1 MALYGY
7 KISNFT
13 KAKKYAE
20 IEALLDKKLKGF
32 EKQSY
37 EFEKD
42 GSVRQDYVR
51 KNEDGTETT
60 VTLAKNIT
68 ESSIVVFSDIPL
80 KFLRNGGWCL
90 LTADILPTLI
100 FTALYWFGMNYI
112 VRLIVWAPTVQYIIS
127 FLLIASVIMLGVNLI
142 AAKLLMRRR
151 SLARTLWIETA
162 GIFSLPI
169 FFWILFNVF
178 AHVSLMHMLEM
189 LLYSPLPVIIISG
202 ALTFLILKLT
212 GRK

>member
-42 GSVRQDYVR
+42 GSVCQDYVR

-90 LTADILPTLI
+90 LTADILPMLI

-112 VRLIVWAPTVQYIIS
+112 VQLIAWAPTEQYIS
-127 FLLIASVIMLGVNLI
+127 FLLIAAVIMLGVDLI

-169 FFWILFNVF
+169 FFWILFTGF
-178 AHVSLMHMLEM
+178 AHVSLMQMLKM

>member
-42 GSVRQDYVR
+42 GSVCQDYVR

-90 LTADILPTLI
+90 LTADILPMLI

-112 VRLIVWAPTVQYIIS
+112 VQLIAWAPTEQYIS
-127 FLLIASVIMLGVNLI
+127 FLLIAAVIMLGVDLI

-169 FFWILFNVF
+169 FSGYFLKCL
-178 AHVSLMHMLEM
+178 LMFH
-189 LLYSPLPVIIISG
+189 
-202 ALTFLILKLT
+202 
-212 GRK
+212 

>member
-60 VTLAKNIT
+60 VTLAKT
-68 ESSIVVFSDIPL
+68 
-80 KFLRNGGWCL
+80 
-90 LTADILPTLI
+90 LPK
-100 FTALYWFGMNYI
+100 
-112 VRLIVWAPTVQYIIS
+112 
-127 FLLIASVIMLGVNLI
+127 
-142 AAKLLMRRR
+142 AA
-151 SLARTLWIETA
+151 
-162 GIFSLPI
+162 
-169 FFWILFNVF
+169 
-178 AHVSLMHMLEM
+178 
-189 LLYSPLPVIIISG
+189 
-202 ALTFLILKLT
+202 
-212 GRK
+212 

>member
-42 GSVRQDYVR
+42 GSVCQDYVR

-90 LTADILPTLI
+90 LTADILPMLI

-112 VRLIVWAPTVQYIIS
+112 VQLIAWAPTEQYIS
-127 FLLIASVIMLGVNLI
+127 FLLIAAVIMLGVDLI

-162 GIFSLPI
+162 GIFSLHI
-169 FFWILFNVF
+169 FFWILFKVF
-178 AHVSLMHMLEM
+178 AHVSLMQMLKM

>member
-112 VRLIVWAPTVQYIIS
+112 VQLIAWAPTEQYIS
-127 FLLIASVIMLGVNLI
+127 FLLIAAVIMLGVDLI

-169 FFWILFNVF
+169 FFWILFKVF
-178 AHVSLMHMLEM
+178 AHVTLMQMLKM

>member
-32 EKQSY
+32 EKQSF

-90 LTADILPTLI
+90 LTADILPMLI

-112 VRLIVWAPTVQYIIS
+112 VQLIAWAPTEQYIS
-127 FLLIASVIMLGVNLI
+127 FLLIASVIMLGVDLI

-162 GIFSLPI
+162 GIFSLTI
-169 FFWILFNVF
+169 FFWILFKVF
-178 AHVSLMHMLEM
+178 AHVSLMQMLKM

>member
-42 GSVRQDYVR
+42 GSVCQDYVR

-112 VRLIVWAPTVQYIIS
+112 VQLIAWAPTEQYIS
-127 FLLIASVIMLGVNLI
+127 FLLIAAVIMLGVDLI

-169 FFWILFNVF
+169 FFWILFKGF
-178 AHVSLMHMLEM
+178 AHVSLMQMLKM

>member
-90 LTADILPTLI
+90 LTADILPMLI
-100 FTALYWFGMNYI
+100 
-112 VRLIVWAPTVQYIIS
+112 
-127 FLLIASVIMLGVNLI
+127 
-142 AAKLLMRRR
+142 
-151 SLARTLWIETA
+151 
-162 GIFSLPI
+162 
-169 FFWILFNVF
+169 
-178 AHVSLMHMLEM
+178 
-189 LLYSPLPVIIISG
+189 
-202 ALTFLILKLT
+202 
-212 GRK
+212 

>member
-90 LTADILPTLI
+90 LTADILPMLI

-112 VRLIVWAPTVQYIIS
+112 VQLIAWAPTEQYIS
-127 FLLIASVIMLGVNLI
+127 FLLIAAVIMLGVNLI

-169 FFWILFNVF
+169 FFWIL
-178 AHVSLMHMLEM
+178 EM

>member
-42 GSVRQDYVR
+42 GSVCQDYVR

-90 LTADILPTLI
+90 LTADILPMLI

-112 VRLIVWAPTVQYIIS
+112 VQLIAWAPTEQYIS
-127 FLLIASVIMLGVNLI
+127 FLLIAAVIMLGVDLI

-169 FFWILFNVF
+169 FFWTLFKVF
-178 AHVSLMHMLEM
+178 AHVSLMQMLKM

>member
-90 LTADILPTLI
+90 LTADILPMLI
-100 FTALYWFGMNYI
+100 FTALYWFGMHGRRQSSIY
-112 VRLIVWAPTVQYIIS
+112 RS
-127 FLLIASVIMLGVNLI
+127 CLLQL
-142 AAKLLMRRR
+142 
-151 SLARTLWIETA
+151 
-162 GIFSLPI
+162 
-169 FFWILFNVF
+169 
-178 AHVSLMHMLEM
+178 
-189 LLYSPLPVIIISG
+189 
-202 ALTFLILKLT
+202 
-212 GRK
+212 

>member
-42 GSVRQDYVR
+42 GSVCQDYVR

-80 KFLRNGGWCL
+80 KFLGNGGWCL
-90 LTADILPTLI
+90 LTADILPMLI
-100 FTALYWFGMNYI
+100 FTALYWFGMKLYRAAYCMGADRAVYI
-112 VRLIVWAPTVQYIIS
+112 VSAYCSCDNAGGRSYCRKAAYAQAFTGKDPLDRNGGHILAAHI
-127 FLLIASVIMLGVNLI
+127 FLD
-142 AAKLLMRRR
+142 
-151 SLARTLWIETA
+151 
-162 GIFSLPI
+162 
-169 FFWILFNVF
+169 
-178 AHVSLMHMLEM
+178 
-189 LLYSPLPVIIISG
+189 
-202 ALTFLILKLT
+202 TF
-212 GRK
+212 

>member
-42 GSVRQDYVR
+42 GSVCQDYVR

-80 KFLRNGGWCL
+80 KFLRNGGWRYPANAYIYGAVLVRHELYRAAYCMG
-90 LTADILPTLI
+90 ADR
-100 FTALYWFGMNYI
+100 AVYI
-112 VRLIVWAPTVQYIIS
+112 VPAYCSCDNAGGRSYCRKAAYAQAFTGKDPLDRNGGHILAAYI
-127 FLLIASVIMLGVNLI
+127 FLDTFQGVCSCFI
-142 AAKLLMRRR
+142 DADA
-151 SLARTLWIETA
+151 
-162 GIFSLPI
+162 
-169 FFWILFNVF
+169 
-178 AHVSLMHMLEM
+178 
-189 LLYSPLPVIIISG
+189 
-202 ALTFLILKLT
+202 
-212 GRK
+212 

>member
-1 MALYGY
+1 M
-7 KISNFT
+7 
-13 KAKKYAE
+13 
-20 IEALLDKKLKGF
+20 
-32 EKQSY
+32 
-37 EFEKD
+37 
-42 GSVRQDYVR
+42 R

-90 LTADILPTLI
+90 LTADILPMLI

-112 VRLIVWAPTVQYIIS
+112 VQLIAWAPTEQYIS
-127 FLLIASVIMLGVNLI
+127 FLLIAAVIMLGVNLI

-169 FFWILFNVF
+169 FFWILFKVF
-178 AHVSLMHMLEM
+178 DHVSLMQMLKM

>member
-51 KNEDGTETT
+51 KYEDGTETT

-68 ESSIVVFSDIPL
+68 ESSIVVLTDITL
-80 KFLRNGGWCL
+80 KFKGSANQRVIDMEKTRATGEVS
-90 LTADILPTLI
+90 ILE
-100 FTALYWFGMNYI
+100 FTKI
-112 VRLIVWAPTVQYIIS
+112 
-127 FLLIASVIMLGVNLI
+127 
-142 AAKLLMRRR
+142 
-151 SLARTLWIETA
+151 
-162 GIFSLPI
+162 
-169 FFWILFNVF
+169 
-178 AHVSLMHMLEM
+178 
-189 LLYSPLPVIIISG
+189 
-202 ALTFLILKLT
+202 
-212 GRK
+212 

>member
-90 LTADILPTLI
+90 LTADILPMLI

-112 VRLIVWAPTVQYIIS
+112 VQLIAWVPTEQYIS
-127 FLLIASVIMLGVNLI
+127 FMLIAAVIMLGGDLI

-169 FFWILFNVF
+169 FFRILFKVF
-178 AHVSLMHMLEM
+178 AHVSLMQMLEM

>member
-1 MALYGY
+1 MINGTLRLQDIKFHQG
-7 KISNFT
+7 
-13 KAKKYAE
+13 KKYAE

-90 LTADILPTLI
+90 LTADILPMLI
-100 FTALYWFGMNYI
+100 FTALYWFGMNYT
-112 VRLIVWAPTVQYIIS
+112 VQLIAWAPTEQYIS
-127 FLLIASVIMLGVNLI
+127 FLLIAAVIMLGVDLI

-169 FFWILFNVF
+169 FSGYFSRCL
-178 AHVSLMHMLEM
+178 LMFH
-189 LLYSPLPVIIISG
+189 
-202 ALTFLILKLT
+202 
-212 GRK
+212 

>member
-42 GSVRQDYVR
+42 GSVCQDYVR

-90 LTADILPTLI
+90 LTADILPMLI
-100 FTALYWFGMNYI
+100 FTALYWFVPAYCSCDNAGGRSYCRKAAYAQAFTGKDPLDRNGGHILAAYI
-112 VRLIVWAPTVQYIIS
+112 
-127 FLLIASVIMLGVNLI
+127 FLD
-142 AAKLLMRRR
+142 
-151 SLARTLWIETA
+151 
-162 GIFSLPI
+162 
-169 FFWILFNVF
+169 
-178 AHVSLMHMLEM
+178 
-189 LLYSPLPVIIISG
+189 
-202 ALTFLILKLT
+202 TF
-212 GRK
+212 